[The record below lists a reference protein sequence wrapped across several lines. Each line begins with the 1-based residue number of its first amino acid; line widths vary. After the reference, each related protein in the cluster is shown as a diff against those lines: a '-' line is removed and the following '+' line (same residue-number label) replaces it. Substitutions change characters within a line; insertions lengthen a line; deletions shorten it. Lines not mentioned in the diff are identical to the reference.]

1 MGGGDLNLKKSFH
14 PTLRR
19 NQQAVWDE
27 EQKALAERKRTQ
39 QRVNE
44 IKEERAKEELQ
55 RQLEEAGGKK
65 RVDRVDWMYQ
75 GPTDGQVGASEETEA
90 YLLGKR
96 RIDNLIKGTEHKKL
110 EKSAGEDSFMALQNA
125 NTARD
130 TASKIREDPLLA
142 IKRQEQAAY
151 EAMMNDPIRR
161 RQLLHS
167 MGVDDPKKK
176 ERSGDNENRHK
187 RKHRRHRSRSRSR
200 ERDSEDEKRRHRRRH
215 RSYSRSRSPRR
226 HRHEGD
232 GDEQRRQQR
241 HGRNSG
247 QGLSPSR
254 RRDGSRDQRR
264 GHSPL
269 RRRDGSQDR
278 GRGHSSPRRRDG
290 SRDHRRGHSLPRR
303 RDSSRDQRRN
313 DSPPRRRDG
322 SRNQRHDQGPRY
334 QDDLKHDDRH
344 HSSYRTRHHSPQ
356 GHMHDPRHK
365 DNDDRGARSGNAN
378 GKGYRSNGNAHSYN
392 RNQSRQAPRA
402 NDDDDGEAEKAR
414 KLAAMQSAASELDL
428 EREKRLAA
436 LAEREQA
443 ARETDS
449 KAREWEGERGF
460 VNGLH
465 KQAGKLDLGERMGR
479 NRQGYQRDD
488 D

>member
-176 ERSGDNENRHK
+176 ERSGDKESRHK

-215 RSYSRSRSPRR
+215 RSNSRSRSPRR

-232 GDEQRRQQR
+232 GDEHRRQQR
-241 HGRNSG
+241 HGRDFG
-247 QGLSPSR
+247 QRLSPSR

-269 RRRDGSQDR
+269 RRRDDSQDR
-278 GRGHSSPRRRDG
+278 GRGHSSSRRRDG
-290 SRDHRRGHSLPRR
+290 SRD
-303 RDSSRDQRRN
+303 QRRN
-313 DSPPRRRDG
+313 KSPPRRRDG
-322 SRNQRHDQGPRY
+322 SRNQSHDQGPRY
-334 QDDLKHDDRH
+334 QDNRH
-344 HSSYRTRHHSPQ
+344 HSSYRTRHHSPPQ
-356 GHMHDPRHK
+356 GHMHDSRHK
-365 DNDDRGARSGNAN
+365 DNDGRGARSGSGN
-378 GKGYRSNGNAHSYN
+378 GNRYRSNGNGHNYN
-392 RNQSRQAPRA
+392 HNRSRQAPHA

-436 LAEREQA
+436 LAERERA
-443 ARETDS
+443 AREADS
-449 KAREWEGERGF
+449 KAREREGERGF

>member
-39 QRVNE
+39 QRINE

-55 RQLEEAGGKK
+55 RQLEAAGGKK

-75 GPTDGQVGASEETEA
+75 GPTDGQVGTSEETEA

-110 EKSAGEDSFMALQNA
+110 EKAAGEDSFMALQNA

-130 TASKIREDPLLA
+130 TAAKIREDPLLA

-161 RQLLHS
+161 RQLLSS
-167 MGVDDPKKK
+167 MGVEDAKKREKKK
-176 ERSGDNENRHK
+176 SGDKEGR
-187 RKHRRHRSRSRSR
+187 HRRRHHGHRSRSR
-200 ERDSEDEKRRHRRRH
+200 ERDLEDERRRPRRRH

-226 HRHEGD
+226 HGHGDDGHEH
-232 GDEQRRQQR
+232 RRQQR
-241 HGRNSG
+241 HGRD
-247 QGLSPSR
+247 SPSR
-254 RRDGSRDQRR
+254 VRNHSRDQRR
-264 GHSPL
+264 DRSPRHHRDDARDKARHDGPRHHQSGRYSSQG
-269 RRRDGSQDR
+269 RRHDR
-278 GRGHSSPRRRDG
+278 G
-290 SRDHRRGHSLPRR
+290 HR
-303 RDSSRDQRRN
+303 
-313 DSPPRRRDG
+313 
-322 SRNQRHDQGPRY
+322 
-334 QDDLKHDDRH
+334 
-344 HSSYRTRHHSPQ
+344 
-356 GHMHDPRHK
+356 
-365 DNDDRGARSGNAN
+365 
-378 GKGYRSNGNAHSYN
+378 
-392 RNQSRQAPRA
+392 
-402 NDDDDGEAEKAR
+402 DDDDRRPSSRSEDRNGNGNSQAQAHSHGYRPGRHEDSSNHNRSRRQPRADGQNDLEAEKAR
-414 KLAAMQSAASELDL
+414 KLAAMQSAASELDQ

-436 LAEREQA
+436 LAEQERA
-443 ARETDS
+443 AREADA
-449 KAREWEGERGF
+449 KARERDGERGF

>member
-110 EKSAGEDSFMALQNA
+110 EKSAGEETFMALQNA

-176 ERSGDNENRHK
+176 ERSGDKENRHK
-187 RKHRRHRSRSRSR
+187 RKHRRHRSRSSSR
-200 ERDSEDEKRRHRRRH
+200 ERESEDEKRRHRQRH

-226 HRHEGD
+226 HRHKGD
-232 GDEQRRQQR
+232 GDGHRWQERR
-241 HGRNSG
+241 GRDSG

-254 RRDGSRDQRR
+254 RRDGS
-264 GHSPL
+264 
-269 RRRDGSQDR
+269 QDR
-278 GRGHSSPRRRDG
+278 GHGRSSPRRRDD
-290 SRDHRRGHSLPRR
+290 SRDHRREQSSPRK
-303 RDSSRDQRRN
+303 RDGSWGQRRN
-313 DSPPRRRDG
+313 NSPPRRRDG
-322 SRNQRHDQGPRY
+322 SRNQRYDQGPRY
-334 QDDLKHDDRH
+334 QDDLKHDNRH
-344 HSSYRTRHHSPQ
+344 HSSYRTRHRSPQ

-365 DNDDRGARSGNAN
+365 DIDDRGARSGNGYGN
-378 GKGYRSNGNAHSYN
+378 GYRSNGNGHSYN
-392 RNQSRQAPRA
+392 HNRSRRAPRT
-402 NDDDDGEAEKAR
+402 NDDDDGEAEMAC

-443 ARETDS
+443 AREADS
-449 KAREWEGERGF
+449 KARDREGERGF

-465 KQAGKLDLGERMGR
+465 KQAGKLNLGERIGR